1 MSQINAKEGK
11 EIGKLIEY
19 AYNLHEGEYI
29 ERYNFEKPYYFH
41 SDSLHYGKEF
51 EGGGMLVRLGYPGH
65 GTDELCTQ
73 ILVYKNDKE
82 DPKKITF
89 AHLWETSN
97 AEYEFWH
104 TNLIESELNFSDE
117 ENIEAFV
124 EAMQMIGF
132 KKEDVIKVIKG
143 EMKAR
148 RAYKNIAPKS
158 KKHYWW
164 IEDGRRFYIFDR
176 NVAIEGDFSIVN
188 LDYFPFPF
196 KKHPILD
203 CSKVKTNGVW
213 FGENR
218 YKVELINIGENS
230 IKDTNLENAIIKEAI
245 DLSKINAEGTKF
257 GKQKLKN
264 IDKSLAQIETMDL
277 SLATDVDGNHF
288 DYEYIETLQKEQ
300 KRIKVYANADNSE
313 MAKIAI
319 QTKPDGIGLIRTED
333 ALNKKDKKQIKQI
346 TEYLILNKQNGAD
359 ELLKTL
365 FYKQLKEILD
375 EYNEG
380 EITIR
385 LFCPD
390 IDEFLNISS
399 IENVKNLFHYRG
411 SNIFLWTNILYL
423 QLEVIADFAKKYD
436 VDLNILIPKINNYS
450 ATKIVR
456 KIRQTVNKKIKIGT
470 MIEDKD
476 INLTYIRLLSE
487 ISDFIVIGT
496 NDLTESIMHKKRDY
510 SLTEFTILNENTKN
524 CIELIVEK
532 IRSFNKNIRIG
543 ICGEHSNYPEN
554 LEFYQTLAINYI
566 TCSPHF
572 IKQNKEILKG
582 KTSKVRKLKSYRH

>member
-29 ERYNFEKPYYFH
+29 EICDFEKPFYFC
-41 SDSLHYGKEF
+41 DRALLRGKEF
-51 EGGGMLVRLGYPGH
+51 EGGGMLVRLAYPGH

-104 TNLIESELNFSDE
+104 TNLIEFELNFSYE
-117 ENIEAFV
+117 ENMEAFV

-164 IEDGRRFYIFDR
+164 IETGKRFYTFDR
-176 NVAIEGDFSIVN
+176 NVAIEGDFSQVM

-213 FGENR
+213 FGENIH
-218 YKVELINIGENS
+218 KVELINIGENS
-230 IKDTNLENAIIKEAI
+230 IKDTNLENAIIKETI

-257 GKQKLKN
+257 GNQVLIN
-264 IDKSLAQIETMDL
+264 VDKSLAPIETMDL

-300 KRIKVYANADNSE
+300 KRIKVYANADNRK
-313 MAKIAI
+313 MAKVSF
-319 QTKPDGIGLIRTED
+319 QNKPDGIGLIRTED
-333 ALNKKDKKQIKQI
+333 ALDKRDKNQINLI
-346 TEYLILNKQNGAD
+346 AEYLFLNKQNGAD
-359 ELLKTL
+359 QLLKTL
-365 FYKQLKEILD
+365 FYNQLKEILD

-380 EITIR
+380 EITVR

-390 IDEFLNISS
+390 IDELLNISD
-399 IENVKNLFHYRG
+399 IDYKGYYD
-411 SNIFLWTNILYL
+411 SNILLSTGILQL
-423 QLEVIADFAKKYD
+423 QLEVIAAITKAYD
-436 VDLNILIPKINNYS
+436 INLNILIPTINNDS
-450 ATKIVR
+450 TDVIINRIKEATKESR
-456 KIRQTVNKKIKIGT
+456 NIKIGT
-470 MIEDKD
+470 MIEDRYQDNIEQLAK
-476 INLTYIRLLSE
+476 

-496 NDLTESIMHKKRDY
+496 NDLTENIMHKKRDY
-510 SLTEFTILNENTKN
+510 SLPEFTILNENTKN

-566 TCSPHF
+566 TCSPYF

>member
-41 SDSLHYGKEF
+41 SDSLLYGKEF

-117 ENIEAFV
+117 ENMEAFV

-218 YKVELINIGENS
+218 YKVELINLGKDS
-230 IKDTNLENAIIKEAI
+230 IKNTNLKSAVIKETI
-245 DLSKINAEGTKF
+245 DLSKINAEGTIF
-257 GKQKLKN
+257 GNQVLIN
-264 IDKSLAQIETMDL
+264 VDKSVAPIETMDL
-277 SLATDVDGNHF
+277 SSARDINGNPF

-300 KRIKVYANADNSE
+300 KRIKVYANADNRK
-313 MAKIAI
+313 MAKVSF
-319 QTKPDGIGLIRTED
+319 QNKPDGIGLIRTED

-359 ELLKTL
+359 QLLKTL
-365 FYKQLKEILD
+365 FYNQLKEILD

-380 EITIR
+380 EITVR

-390 IDEFLNISS
+390 IDELLNISD
-399 IENVKNLFHYRG
+399 IDYKGYYD
-411 SNIFLWTNILYL
+411 SNILLSTGILQL
-423 QLEVIADFAKKYD
+423 QLEVIAAITKAYD
-436 VDLNILIPKINNYS
+436 IDLNILISTINNDS
-450 ATKIVR
+450 TDVIINRIKETTKESR
-456 KIRQTVNKKIKIGT
+456 NIKIGT
-470 MIEDKD
+470 MIEDRYKD
-476 INLTYIRLLSE
+476 NIEQLAKIL
-487 ISDFIVIGT
+487 DFIVIGT

-510 SLTEFTILNENTKN
+510 NLPEFTILNEKTKN